1 MSHDPNTV
9 LEERPEALASRDDV
23 AVESAPALSDAELEA
38 ETRAQQARLEAAR
51 ARTMIPAPGAKVV
64 ELGALLG
71 RVMERVTDADPTEL
85 RRRAVESARQR
96 VADLRARAREL
107 SVPEDEDLRTVA
119 FDDEAAETDAM
130 ATFRAALAW
139 RGARR
144 RGMVAMVGG
153 NPGVGKTAGMVH
165 ALLRADSGA
174 LFVPASEIAATPRN
188 GFSENLHAWGRWQSV
203 QLLAID
209 DLGAEIGEAESITAL
224 LCARYDAGRAT
235 LCTTNLSK
243 GRLAERYFAGDV
255 GLRLADRL
263 VNAQGQAR
271 GAVSPG
277 PGGLGWYLEVRGVSL
292 RNAGAR
298 AALLGG

>member
-1 MSHDPNTV
+1 VSHDPHHEAAAL
-9 LEERPEALASRDDV
+9 LEGAPASASAPELELNEEALER
-23 AVESAPALSDAELEA
+23 
-38 ETRAQQARLEAAR
+38 ETLAQQARLDAAR
-51 ARTMIPAPGAKVV
+51 ARTMIPPPGAKGV
-64 ELGALLG
+64 ELGVLLG
-71 RVMERVTDADPTEL
+71 RVMERVAEADPTEL
-85 RRRAVESARQR
+85 RRRAEASARQR
-96 VADLRARAREL
+96 VADLRARAREVGL
-107 SVPEDEDLRTVA
+107 PEDEDLRTVA
-119 FDDEAAETDAM
+119 LDDEALETDAL
-130 ATFRAALAW
+130 AAFRAAVAW
-139 RGARR
+139 RGLRR

-153 NPGVGKTAGMVH
+153 NPGVGKTAGMAH
-165 ALLRADSGA
+165 ALLRADAGA

-224 LCARYDAGRAT
+224 MCARYDAGRAT

-263 VNAQGQAR
+263 VNAQGLAR

-277 PGGLGWYLEVRGVSL
+277 PGGLGWYVEVRGASL
-292 RNAGAR
+292 RNASAR
-298 AALLGG
+298 AALVGG